1 MQLIEFIYINAT
13 QKQNLEILIKK
24 IQKKKIPDISSLVNT
39 AVVNTKI
46 SAVVTKISGH
56 VKYKY
61 ITTQE
66 FKRLIAENFTE
77 RLKQANLLNKTDFDN
92 ELTSCHEKLPQ
103 IQLSIQKFKKK
114 GKYSNNK
121 TFT

>member
-24 IQKKKIPDISSLVNT
+24 IQKEKIPDISSLVNT

-46 SAVVTKISGH
+46 SAVVNKISGH

-103 IQLSIQKFKKK
+103 IQLSI
-114 GKYSNNK
+114 
-121 TFT
+121 